1 MDLEIMKWNAEMES
15 NPIRRSAD
23 CNLASCELS
32 PTGRPLI
39 TVVISTYNRP
49 DTLVQS
55 IRSVM
60 LQTERRWVLLVVGDG
75 CDERTANALK
85 PWAEDARVAYVN
97 LSLRCGEQ
105 ALPNSAAIALADTPY
120 VALLNHDDLWLPHH
134 LETALESLERSSADL
149 FLGRAIMCNGDCDEA
164 TFGLPEIMR
173 VSPESRC
180 LSDAFAFSFEWF
192 EPASAW
198 VMRTDAA
205 RRVGAWRPSP
215 DLYRVPL
222 QDWLLRAWRSGLR
235 PVSAKSPT
243 CIKVDDHEQV
253 PQEQQRY
260 TWPGRAHQFLMDAIN
275 AGVLDKDPRWHQA
288 LAGVSSEPWKF
299 FSPLIQRGG
308 KLARCLESVLRLRL
322 FASLYQRTGRDV
334 LILFSWVLNVPRGR
348 WMQRRLL
355 KRTGENRLSPPGLP
369 AVIEQLQ
376 DGLFRQCPAWSGK
389 SHPGTEQSFRRE
401 RSGG

>member
-15 NPIRRSAD
+15 KPILRSAD

-32 PTGRPLI
+32 PTDRPLI

-60 LQTERRWVLLVVGDG
+60 LQTERRWALLVVGDG

-97 LSLRCGEQ
+97 LGLRCGEQ

-164 TFGLPEIMR
+164 TSRLPEIMR

-180 LSDAFAFSFEWF
+180 LSDSFSFSFEWF

-222 QDWLLRAWRSGLR
+222 QDWLLRAWRSGLL
-235 PVSAKSPT
+235 VASAKSPT
-243 CIKVDDHEQV
+243 CIKVEDHGQV
-253 PQEQQRY
+253 PPGQQRY
-260 TWPGRAHQFLMDAIN
+260 AFPGVAHRFLMGVIA
-275 AGVLDKDPRWHQA
+275 AGELEKDPLWHQA
-288 LAGVSSEPWKF
+288 LAGVSIEPWRF

-308 KLARCLESVLRLRL
+308 KLARWIEFVLRLRF
-322 FASLYQRTGRDV
+322 FARLYHRTGCDA
-334 LILFSWVLNVPRGR
+334 LIFFSRVLNVSRGR
-348 WMQRRLL
+348 WMQRRLRG
-355 KRTGENRLSPPGLP
+355 RTGENRLSPPGLP

-376 DGLFRQCPAWSGK
+376 DGLFHQCPAWSGK